1 MSKSQWQ
8 TEARYPTTVAYIKG
22 MPNKH
27 TPHNSFHSDLLQL
40 KSKFDLDF
48 KQHVLCIIVYQTH
61 EIWADSA
68 HLLVKEKIEG
78 APIVDAHYDPTAFP
92 CLHFSNTI

>member
-8 TEARYPTTVAYIKG
+8 TEASYPTTLAYRKA

-48 KQHVLCIIVYQTH
+48 KQYVLCIIVYQTH
-61 EIWADSA
+61 EI
-68 HLLVKEKIEG
+68 
-78 APIVDAHYDPTAFP
+78 
-92 CLHFSNTI
+92 